1 MKDKQNNV
9 MYYKPVYHEEF
20 PIGAYFKQKYNA
32 NINTIRFGGPYGFDV
47 CKEYL
52 DNKDGLIVV
61 FNYEVVPSKDNKDVG
76 MKIIYESTD
85 PFINYLIT
93 LSYSE
98 KKEDGQ
104 VEIHYACDRLLLDD
118 LVVGIK
124 RFTNESPNKKV
135 GLILRD
141 DFGLTLKKFDVSPGE
156 MSVDENYCDDFK
168 VISDKIVNTLN
179 TDDNTGLVLLHGKP
193 GSGKTTYIRYL
204 STLLDKDIMFVP
216 NNMTDVLTSPEFIPF
231 IMKYPNSVLIIEDA
245 EKVIRSRDGGGD
257 NAATSNILNMS
268 DGILGE
274 CLKTQII
281 ATFNT
286 DRENIDKAL
295 LRKGRLIA
303 EYEFNELSVEKS
315 NKLLN
320 KLNIDFKTKE
330 PMLLTDIYNYEDN
343 IGIKDNGKQKI
354 GF

>member
-1 MKDKQNNV
+1 MKNEKNNT

-20 PIGAYFKQKYNA
+20 PVGAYFRDKYNA
-32 NINTIRFGGPYGFDV
+32 NVDTIQFGGRYDFNA

-52 DNKDGLIVV
+52 DNNDELILIHK
-61 FNYEVVPSKDNKDVG
+61 YEVIPVKNDKIEG
-76 MKIIYESTD
+76 MKIIYEAKD
-85 PFINYLIT
+85 PFKNYIIV

-98 KKEDGQ
+98 KKEEGIVQ
-104 VEIHYACDRLLLDD
+104 IHYSCDRTSLDEIVD
-118 LVVGIK
+118 KIK
-124 RFTNESPNKKV
+124 IFSNESANKKV

-141 DFGLTLKKFDVSPGE
+141 DFGLTLKKFDVSPGD
-156 MSVDENYCDDFK
+156 MSVEENYCDDFK
-168 VISDKIVNTLN
+168 DISDKIVGTLN

-216 NNMTDVLTSPEFIPF
+216 NNMADILTSPEFIPF
-231 IMKYPNSVLIIEDA
+231 IMKYPNSIIIIEDA
-245 EKVIRSRDGGGD
+245 EKVIRSRESGG
-257 NAATSNILNMS
+257 NNEATSNILNMS

-281 ATFNT
+281 ATFNI

-303 EYEFNELSVEKS
+303 EYEFNELDVDKS
-315 NKLLN
+315 NKLLK
-320 KLNIDFKTKE
+320 KLNIDFTTKE

-343 IGIKDNGKQKI
+343 IGINDNKKQKI

>member
-1 MKDKQNNV
+1 MIEKQNTI
-9 MYYKPVYHEEF
+9 MYYEPVYQEEF
-20 PIGAYFKQKYNA
+20 NIGAYFKDRYNS
-32 NINTIRFGGPYGFDV
+32 NISVIKLAGTFGFDV

-52 DNKDGLIVV
+52 DNVGELNLVYS
-61 FNYEVVPSKDNKDVG
+61 YEVMPAKNDRDVG
-76 MKIIYESTD
+76 MKKIYECKD
-85 PFINYLIT
+85 PFNNYMIA

-98 KKEDGQ
+98 KKEEGKVDIYYSCGR
-104 VEIHYACDRLLLDD
+104 EILCDITEKL
-118 LVVGIK
+118 K
-124 RFTNESPNKKV
+124 QFSTESPNKKV

-168 VISDKIVNTLN
+168 DISDKIVGTLN

-204 STLLDKDIMFVP
+204 STLLEKDIMFVP

-245 EKVIRSRDGGGD
+245 EKVIRSRDSGGD

-303 EYEFNELSVEKS
+303 EYEFNELGVEKS

-343 IGIKDNGKQKI
+343 IGIKNNGKQKI

>member
-1 MKDKQNNV
+1 MC
-9 MYYKPVYHEEF
+9 
-20 PIGAYFKQKYNA
+20 
-32 NINTIRFGGPYGFDV
+32 IRDR

-52 DNKDGLIVV
+52 DNKDGLIVI

-85 PFINYLIT
+85 PFTNYLIT

-141 DFGLTLKKFDVSPGE
+141 DFGLTLKKFDVSPGDMCVE
-156 MSVDENYCDDFK
+156 ENYCDDFK
-168 VISDKIVNTLN
+168 VISEKIVNTLN

-193 GSGKTTYIRYL
+193 GSGKTTYIRHL

-245 EKVIRSRDGGGD
+245 EKVIRSRDSGGD

-303 EYEFNELSVEKS
+303 EYEFNELS
-315 NKLLN
+315 LN
-320 KLNIDFKTKE
+320 HFDLYRFTSSSE
-330 PMLLTDIYNYEDN
+330 WFSSGFQDN
-343 IGIKDNGKQKI
+343 INNCDVTLIEWPEIATEILPKPDLEIELLYENDGRIANIISFTKKGNKCLEHLHSQN
-354 GF
+354 

>member
-1 MKDKQNNV
+1 MKEKQTNT
-9 MYYKPVYHEEF
+9 MYYEPVYQDEF
-20 PIGAYFKQKYNA
+20 PIGPYFKDKHNA
-32 NINTIRFGGPYGFDV
+32 NVDIIKFGGYYSFDK

-52 DNKDGLIVV
+52 DNIDELDLIHT
-61 FNYEVVPSKDNKDVG
+61 YEVIPVKNNKEEGV
-76 MKIIYESTD
+76 KVIYECND
-85 PFINYLIT
+85 PFNIYMVVLC
-93 LSYSE
+93 YSE
-98 KKEDGQ
+98 KKEESRVQIYYSCGRETLNSR
-104 VEIHYACDRLLLDD
+104 VE
-118 LVVGIK
+118 GIK
-124 RFTNESPNKKV
+124 KFSNEAHNKKV

-141 DFGLTLKKFDVSPGE
+141 EFSLTLKKFDVSPGE
-156 MSVDENYCDDFK
+156 MSIEENYCSDFK
-168 VISDKIVNTLN
+168 NVSDKIVRTLN

-216 NNMTDVLTSPEFIPF
+216 NNMTDVLTSPEFVPF
-231 IMKYPNSVLIIEDA
+231 IMRFPNSILIIEDA
-245 EKVIRSRDGGGD
+245 EKVIRSRDSGGD

-281 ATFNT
+281 ATFNI

-303 EYEFNELSVEKS
+303 EYEFNELTVDKS
-315 NKLLN
+315 NKLLK
-320 KLNIDFKTKE
+320 KLNIDFVTKE

-343 IGIKDNGKQKI
+343 IGINDNKKQKI

>member
-1 MKDKQNNV
+1 MKNEKNNA

-20 PIGAYFKQKYNA
+20 PVGAYFRDKYNA
-32 NINTIRFGGPYGFDV
+32 NVDTIQFGGRYDFND

-52 DNKDGLIVV
+52 DNNDELIVIHK
-61 FNYEVVPSKDNKDVG
+61 YEVIPVKNDKIEG
-76 MKIIYESTD
+76 MKIIYEAKD
-85 PFINYLIT
+85 PFKNYIIV

-98 KKEDGQ
+98 KKEEGIVQ
-104 VEIHYACDRLLLDD
+104 IHYSCDRTSLDEI
-118 LVVGIK
+118 VGIIK
-124 RFTNESPNKKV
+124 RFSKESANKRV

-141 DFGLTLKKFDVSPGE
+141 DFGLTLKKFDVSPGD
-156 MSVDENYCDDFK
+156 MSVEENYCDDFK
-168 VISDKIVNTLN
+168 VISDKIVDTLN

-193 GSGKTTYIRYL
+193 GSGKTTYIRHL

-216 NNMTDVLTSPEFIPF
+216 NNMANILTSPEFIPF
-231 IMKYPNSVLIIEDA
+231 IMKYPNSIIIIEDA
-245 EKVIRSRDGGGD
+245 EKVIRSRESGG
-257 NAATSNILNMS
+257 NNEATSNILNMS

-281 ATFNT
+281 ATFNI

-303 EYEFNELSVEKS
+303 EYEFNELDVDKS
-315 NKLLN
+315 NKLLK
-320 KLNIDFKTKE
+320 KLNIDFTTKE

-343 IGIKDNGKQKI
+343 IGINDNKKQKI

>member
-1 MKDKQNNV
+1 MKEKQNTT
-9 MYYKPVYHEEF
+9 MYYEPVYQEEF
-20 PIGAYFKQKYNA
+20 PIGPYFKDKYNA
-32 NINTIRFGGPYGFDV
+32 NIDIIKFGGHYGFDE

-52 DNKDGLIVV
+52 DNIDELDVIHT
-61 FNYEVVPSKDNKDVG
+61 YEVIPVKNDKEEGGKV
-76 MKIIYESTD
+76 IYECND
-85 PFINYLIT
+85 PFNKYMVVLYYT
-93 LSYSE
+93 D
-98 KKEDGQ
+98 KKEETRVQ
-104 VEIHYACDRLLLDD
+104 IYYSCNREILNARVD
-118 LVVGIK
+118 GIK
-124 RFTNESPNKKV
+124 QFSNESPNKKV

-141 DFGLTLKKFDVSPGE
+141 EFGLTLKKFDVSPGE
-156 MSVDENYCDDFK
+156 MSIEENYCDDFK
-168 VISDKIVNTLN
+168 VISDKIINTLN

-231 IMKYPNSVLIIEDA
+231 IMKHPNSVLIIEDA
-245 EKVIRSRDGGGD
+245 EKVIRARGGGGD

-303 EYEFNELSVEKS
+303 EYEFNELGVEKS
-315 NKLLN
+315 NKLLK
-320 KLNIDFKTKE
+320 KLNIDFTTKE

-343 IGIKDNGKQKI
+343 IGINDNKKQKI

>member
-1 MKDKQNNV
+1 MKNEKNNT

-20 PIGAYFKQKYNA
+20 PIGAYFRDNYNA
-32 NINTIRFGGPYGFDV
+32 NVDTIQFGGRYDFNA

-52 DNKDGLIVV
+52 DNNDELILIHK
-61 FNYEVVPSKDNKDVG
+61 YEVIPVKND
-76 MKIIYESTD
+76 KIEGVKTIYESKD
-85 PFINYLIT
+85 PFKNYIIV

-98 KKEDGQ
+98 KKEEGIVQ
-104 VEIHYACDRLLLDD
+104 IHYSCDRTSLDEIVD
-118 LVVGIK
+118 RIK
-124 RFTNESPNKKV
+124 RFSKESANKKV

-141 DFGLTLKKFDVSPGE
+141 DFGLTLKKFDVSPGD
-156 MSVDENYCDDFK
+156 MSVEENYCDDFK
-168 VISDKIVNTLN
+168 DISDKIVDTLN

-216 NNMTDVLTSPEFIPF
+216 NNMADILTSPEFIPF
-231 IMKYPNSVLIIEDA
+231 IMKFPNSIIIIEDA
-245 EKVIRSRDGGGD
+245 EKVIRSRESGG
-257 NAATSNILNMS
+257 NNEATSNILNMS

-281 ATFNT
+281 ATFNI

-303 EYEFNELSVEKS
+303 EYEFNELDVDKS
-315 NKLLN
+315 NKLLK
-320 KLNIDFKTKE
+320 KLNIDFTTKE

-343 IGIKDNGKQKI
+343 IGIKDNKKQKI

>member
-1 MKDKQNNV
+1 MKNEKNNT

-20 PIGAYFKQKYNA
+20 PIGAYFRDNYNA
-32 NINTIRFGGPYGFDV
+32 NVDTIQFGGRYDFNA

-52 DNKDGLIVV
+52 DNNDELILIHK
-61 FNYEVVPSKDNKDVG
+61 YEVIPVKNDKIEG
-76 MKIIYESTD
+76 MKIIYEAKD
-85 PFINYLIT
+85 PFKNYIIV

-98 KKEDGQ
+98 KQEEGIVQ
-104 VEIHYACDRLLLDD
+104 IHYSCDRTSLDE
-118 LVVGIK
+118 VVDKIK
-124 RFTNESPNKKV
+124 VFSNESANKKV

-141 DFGLTLKKFDVSPGE
+141 DFGLTLKKFDVSPGD
-156 MSVDENYCDDFK
+156 MSVEENYCDDFK
-168 VISDKIVNTLN
+168 DISDKIVDTLN

-193 GSGKTTYIRYL
+193 GSGKTTYIRHL

-216 NNMTDVLTSPEFIPF
+216 NNMADILTSPEFIPF
-231 IMKYPNSVLIIEDA
+231 IMKFPNSIIIIEDA
-245 EKVIRSRDGGGD
+245 EKVIRSRESGG
-257 NAATSNILNMS
+257 NNEATSNILNMS

-281 ATFNT
+281 ATFNI

-303 EYEFNELSVEKS
+303 EYEFNELDVDKS
-315 NKLLN
+315 NKLLK
-320 KLNIDFKTKE
+320 KLNIDFTTKE

-343 IGIKDNGKQKI
+343 IGINDNKKQKI

>member
-1 MKDKQNNV
+1 MKNEKNNA

-20 PIGAYFKQKYNA
+20 PVGAYFRDKYNA
-32 NINTIRFGGPYGFDV
+32 NVDTIQFGGRYDFND

-52 DNKDGLIVV
+52 DNNDELIVIHK
-61 FNYEVVPSKDNKDVG
+61 YEVIPVKNDKIEG
-76 MKIIYESTD
+76 MKIIYEAKD
-85 PFINYLIT
+85 PFKNHIIV

-98 KKEDGQ
+98 KKEEGIVQ
-104 VEIHYACDRLLLDD
+104 IHYSCDRTSLDEI
-118 LVVGIK
+118 VGIIK
-124 RFTNESPNKKV
+124 RFSKESANKRV

-141 DFGLTLKKFDVSPGE
+141 DFGLTLKKFDVSPGD
-156 MSVDENYCDDFK
+156 MSVEENYCDDFK
-168 VISDKIVNTLN
+168 VISDKIVDTLN

-193 GSGKTTYIRYL
+193 GSGKTTYIRHL

-216 NNMTDVLTSPEFIPF
+216 NNMANILTSPEFIPF
-231 IMKYPNSVLIIEDA
+231 IMKYPNSIIIIEDA
-245 EKVIRSRDGGGD
+245 EKVIRSRESGG
-257 NAATSNILNMS
+257 NNEATSNILNMS

-281 ATFNT
+281 ATFNI

-303 EYEFNELSVEKS
+303 EYEFNELDVDKS
-315 NKLLN
+315 NKLLK
-320 KLNIDFKTKE
+320 KLNIDFTTKE

-343 IGIKDNGKQKI
+343 IGINDNKKQKI